1 MRNISAGIIAG
12 LVATVVLYA
21 MIIAQGMMEVLPG
34 LHVAAMIGA
43 MIGSSVT
50 TGWIIHFMIHTIVGG
65 GGFAV
70 LYDVIPGGSAPVKG
84 IVYGIAAWLILMFII
99 MPMAGVGLFG
109 LGLGI
114 LAPVIVLVMHLIFG
128 AVLGFVYQMRIKI
141 PA

>member
-1 MRNISAGIIAG
+1 MRNISAGIMAG

-70 LYDVIPGGSAPVKG
+70 LYDVIPGASAPVKG

>member
-1 MRNISAGIIAG
+1 MRNISAGILAG
-12 LVATVVLYA
+12 LVATVALYA

-84 IVYGIAAWLILMFII
+84 IVYGIAAWLILMFIL